1 MEFPNSGTP
10 VASSH
15 NVDCFLKQKFHCKM
29 KGHQDMSLYREKKN
43 NQLTFSENIRIF
55 FGKSAIR
62 FSSSYAELLLV
73 SCHLV
78 FLSRQLFQDPR
89 KNHA

>member
-1 MEFPNSGTP
+1 M
-10 VASSH
+10 ALSH
-15 NVDCFLKQKFHCKM
+15 NVGCFLKQKLFHYKM
-29 KGHQDMSLYREKKN
+29 KGHQDMSLYCEKKN
-43 NQLTFSENIRIF
+43 NRLTFSENITIF